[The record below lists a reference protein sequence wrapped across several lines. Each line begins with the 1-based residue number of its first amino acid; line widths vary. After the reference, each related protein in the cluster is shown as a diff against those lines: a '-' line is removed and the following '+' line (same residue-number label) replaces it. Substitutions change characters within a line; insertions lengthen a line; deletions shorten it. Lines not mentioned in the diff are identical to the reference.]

1 MIARLRGRSLADRP
15 KGNFTQRRQ
24 MAEIERARECER
36 PPLRDNPYERSMRN
50 RNELQ
55 ERNLSGPVVVAAAER
70 DW

>member
-1 MIARLRGRSLADRP
+1 
-15 KGNFTQRRQ
+15 
-24 MAEIERARECER
+24 MAEIERARERER